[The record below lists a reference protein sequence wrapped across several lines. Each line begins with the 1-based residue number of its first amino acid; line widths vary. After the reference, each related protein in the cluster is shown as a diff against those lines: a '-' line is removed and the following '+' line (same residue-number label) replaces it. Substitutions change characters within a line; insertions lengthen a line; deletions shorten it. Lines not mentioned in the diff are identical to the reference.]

1 MQIYVH
7 MFICVCENIKLDYI
21 QIKAEIN
28 TYIYILIHLQ
38 IINILYTYIHKA
50 GVHVKQRHL

>member
-1 MQIYVH
+1 

-28 TYIYILIHLQ
+28 TYIYIFIYLQ

-50 GVHVKQRHL
+50 GIKQEGVKHV